1 MAHLL
6 LLIFAIAT
14 VSCSTVDPLSTES
27 PGSETVATEEDT
39 NALLER
45 LDELPG
51 PGGVDSE
58 IADIRSK
65 LAQTTITRIEFL
77 LLQRRVDALE
87 NKFADWAQVNTSESS
102 ALCMLCCMRC
112 RLLTISS

>member
-1 MAHLL
+1 MVHLL
-6 LLIFAIAT
+6 LLIFAIT
-14 VSCSTVDPLSTES
+14 TISCSGVDPLSTEL
-27 PGSETVATEEDT
+27 PDSETVATEEDT

-58 IADIRSK
+58 IEDIRSK

-87 NKFADWAQVNTSESS
+87 NRFADWAQVNSESS
-102 ALCMLCCMRC
+102 ALYMPCCMQC
-112 RLLTISS
+112 RLLTTSS